1 MRLDTLER
9 LREIPMFSGLDQAG
23 LERVAAIATEFEAP
37 KGQVLIEK
45 GQAGT
50 GLFIIEEGTARV
62 ELAGGGRL
70 EHGPGSFFGEL
81 AVLADTPRNARVMV
95 ASDMRG
101 LAIRRNDLIQLLE
114 SNPSMAI
121 AMLREVARRLA
132 ETGQQV

>member
-1 MRLDTLER
+1 MADNAVER
-9 LREIPMFSGLDQAG
+9 LGGIPIFAGLDREG
-23 LERVAAIATEFEAP
+23 LERVAAIATEFEVP
-37 KGQVLIEK
+37 KGQVLIEQ

-62 ELAGGGRL
+62 ELAGGGSI

-81 AVLADTPRNARVMV
+81 AVLADSPRSARVMV

-101 LAIRRNDLIQLLE
+101 LAIRRNDLMGLLE
-114 SNPSMAI
+114 SNPSMAV
-121 AMLREVARRLA
+121 AMLREVARRLV